1 LLLDIRMDG
10 DATLMQRFR
19 DGDQDAAAQL
29 FERYVG
35 KLVGLA
41 QRNLSSQ
48 LGRRIDAEDVVQSAF
63 RSFFR
68 GTRDGRFY
76 LEPGQDLWRLLAVI
90 TVTKLK
96 KQVEFHTAAKRDF
109 QQERN
114 PDPDDSRT
122 AGGRA
127 IEEPSPADSL
137 ALVEQVER
145 ISVQLGR
152 DQQRIF
158 AMRLE
163 GHQVEEIGAAIGISE
178 RTVRRVLDKIKSLLL
193 KQALQDG
200 GQETLALL
208 QSPSTE

>member
-1 LLLDIRMDG
+1 MDG
-10 DATLMQRFR
+10 DATLMQQFR
-19 DGDQDAAAQL
+19 EGDQDAAAKL

-41 QRNLSSQ
+41 RRHLSSR

-68 GTRDGRFY
+68 GTREGRFH
-76 LEPGQDLWRLLAVI
+76 LEPGQELWRLLAVM

-109 QQERN
+109 QMEHT
-114 PDPDDSRT
+114 PLPGDV
-122 AGGRA
+122 ALVGRA
-127 IEEPSPADSL
+127 VEEPSPADSL

-145 ISVQLGR
+145 ISMQLGR

-163 GHQVEEIGAAIGISE
+163 GHQVEEIAAAIGISE
-178 RTVRRVLDKIKSLLL
+178 RTVRRVLDKIKDLLL
-193 KQALQDG
+193 KQAILEG
-200 GQETLALL
+200 GEESLALL
-208 QSPSTE
+208 PTPTDQHPDR

>member
-1 LLLDIRMDG
+1 MDG

-19 DGDQDAAAQL
+19 DGDQAAAAQL
-29 FERYVG
+29 FERYVD
-35 KLVGLA
+35 KLVSLA

-68 GTRDGRFY
+68 GTRDGRFQ
-76 LEPGQDLWRLLAVI
+76 LEPGQELWRLLAVM

-109 QQERN
+109 QMERS
-114 PDPDDSRT
+114 PSPDDVHPIHNRT
-122 AGGRA
+122 VD
-127 IEEPSPADSL
+127 EPSPADSL
-137 ALVEQVER
+137 ALVEQVDR
-145 ISVQLGR
+145 ISTQLGR

-163 GHQVEEIGAAIGISE
+163 GYQVEEIGAAIGISE
-178 RTVRRVLDKIKSLLL
+178 RTVRRVLDKIKALLT
-193 KQALQDG
+193 KQAILDG
-200 GQETLALL
+200 GEETLALL
-208 QSPSTE
+208 QAPTEE

>member
-1 LLLDIRMDG
+1 MDG

-19 DGDQDAAAQL
+19 EGDQDAAAQL

-35 KLVGLA
+35 KLVSLA
-41 QRNLSSQ
+41 QRHLSSQ

-68 GTRDGRFY
+68 GTRDGRFH
-76 LEPGQDLWRLLAVI
+76 LEPGQELWRLLAVM

-109 QQERN
+109 QLERS
-114 PDPDDSRT
+114 PAPDDPHPGVSR
-122 AGGRA
+122 AV
-127 IEEPSPADSL
+127 EEPSPADSL

-163 GHQVEEIGAAIGISE
+163 GHQVEEIGTAIGISE
-178 RTVRRVLDKIKSLLL
+178 RTVRRVLDKIKALLL
-193 KQALQDG
+193 KQAILDG
-200 GQETLALL
+200 GEESLALL
-208 QSPSTE
+208 EANHKE

>member
-1 LLLDIRMDG
+1 MDG

-35 KLVGLA
+35 KLVSLA
-41 QRNLSSQ
+41 QRHLSSQ

-68 GTRDGRFY
+68 GTRDGRFH
-76 LEPGQDLWRLLAVI
+76 LEPGQELWRLLAVM
-90 TVTKLK
+90 TVMKLK

-109 QQERN
+109 QLERN
-114 PDPDDSRT
+114 PASEESQP
-122 AGGRA
+122 AVGRV

-137 ALVEQVER
+137 ALIEQVER
-145 ISVQLGR
+145 ISAQLGR

-158 AMRLE
+158 AMRLD
-163 GHQVEEIGAAIGISE
+163 GHQLDEIGAAVGISE
-178 RTVRRVLDKIKSLLL
+178 RTVRRVLDKIKGLLL
-193 KQALQDG
+193 EQAVLDG
-200 GQETLALL
+200 GEQSLALL
-208 QSPSTE
+208 KSRQAGC

>member
-1 LLLDIRMDG
+1 MDG

-19 DGDQDAAAQL
+19 DGDQGAAAQL

-35 KLVGLA
+35 KLVSLA

-68 GTRDGRFY
+68 GTRDGRFQ
-76 LEPGQDLWRLLAVI
+76 LESGQDLWRLLAVM

-109 QQERN
+109 QMDRS
-114 PDPDDSRT
+114 PSPDDPHPVVNHT
-122 AGGRA
+122 V
-127 IEEPSPADSL
+127 EEPSPADSL
-137 ALVEQVER
+137 ALVEQIER
-145 ISVQLGR
+145 VSAQLGR

-178 RTVRRVLDKIKSLLL
+178 RTVRRVLDKIKALLV
-193 KQALQDG
+193 KQAILDG
-200 GQETLALL
+200 GEQTLALL
-208 QSPSTE
+208 QTPTKE

>member
-1 LLLDIRMDG
+1 MDG

-41 QRNLSSQ
+41 QRHLSSQ

-68 GTRDGRFY
+68 GTRDGRFQI
-76 LEPGQDLWRLLAVI
+76 EPGQDLWRLLAVM

-109 QQERN
+109 QMERSPS
-114 PDPDDSRT
+114 PDGPHPIHNRT
-122 AGGRA
+122 V
-127 IEEPSPADSL
+127 EEPSPADSL
-137 ALVEQVER
+137 ALVEQIEC
-145 ISVQLGR
+145 ISAQLGC

-163 GHQVEEIGAAIGISE
+163 GHHVEEIGAAIGISE
-178 RTVRRVLDKIKSLLL
+178 RTVRRVLDKIKALLV
-193 KQALQDG
+193 KQAILDG
-200 GQETLALL
+200 GEQTLALL
-208 QSPSTE
+208 QPVTTE

>member
-1 LLLDIRMDG
+1 MDG

-35 KLVGLA
+35 KLVSLA
-41 QRNLSSQ
+41 QRNLSAQ

-68 GTRDGRFY
+68 GTRDGRFQ
-76 LEPGQDLWRLLAVI
+76 LESGQDLWRLLAVM

-109 QQERN
+109 QMERS
-114 PDPDDSRT
+114 PSSDDPHPAHNRKIDD
-122 AGGRA
+122 
-127 IEEPSPADSL
+127 PSPADSL

-145 ISVQLGR
+145 ISAQLGR

-178 RTVRRVLDKIKSLLL
+178 RTVRRVLDKIKALLM
-193 KQALQDG
+193 KQAILDG
-200 GQETLALL
+200 GEETLALL
-208 QSPSTE
+208 QMPTKQ

>member
-1 LLLDIRMDG
+1 MDG

-35 KLVGLA
+35 KLVSLA

-68 GTRDGRFY
+68 GTRDGRFQ
-76 LEPGQDLWRLLAVI
+76 LESGQDLWRLLAVM

-109 QQERN
+109 QMERS
-114 PDPDDSRT
+114 PSPDDPHPAHNRT
-122 AGGRA
+122 

-137 ALVEQVER
+137 ALVEQIDR
-145 ISVQLGR
+145 ISAQLGR

-178 RTVRRVLDKIKSLLL
+178 RTVRRVLDKIKALLL
-193 KQALQDG
+193 KQAILDG
-200 GQETLALL
+200 GEETLALL
-208 QSPSTE
+208 QVPAKE